1 MPPKKPNVMCDQAR
15 LSEQLQLLD
24 QLYSHPRRVGQHG
37 SNLQN
42 VWTSKVIDDIH
53 ALDTITVTLATGTPG
68 EVFAAAF
75 DKRQGFTLV
84 LAKNT
89 RVTTE
94 DDKAICDLVT
104 AITSSSSANAN
115 DVLSLLFPRC
125 RTNIVQRIMK
135 LHEVVTAFSDDLET
149 VLKRYH
155 PANFVDEEFPNS
167 AEYQIP
173 TSTLGQSRAC
183 QYYYGI
189 PYLIDYAKRC
199 FPHGINHRWVAATA
213 DTEEN
218 TIVLD
223 ADYLEA
229 VSRAL
234 DRRLSEGTVATLRHR
249 FPDMEARWR
258 NSLVLMTRV
267 HPEIL
272 IMLDL
277 STPFN
282 SLDLRYQQPI
292 GSNKRAC
299 MCCTIWIRTCNLQ
312 FGARWL
318 MSRNSGKADPT
329 WAFPDCSYEH
339 AIAWDG
345 KSTVNEAVQ
354 HEVQRCLTTSLYSL
368 IPVLSDPENNKAKA
382 IWDVMKMRCD
392 CYLKDAVDCGK
403 LLMKRII
410 KPLK

>member
-75 DKRQGFTLV
+75 GKRQGFTLV

-173 TSTLGQSRAC
+173 TSTLGQSR
-183 QYYYGI
+183 
-189 PYLIDYAKRC
+189 
-199 FPHGINHRWVAATA
+199 
-213 DTEEN
+213 
-218 TIVLD
+218 VLP
-223 ADYLEA
+223 LEA
-229 VSRAL
+229 TS
-234 DRRLSEGTVATLRHR
+234 GTVEMPPHQGLSVLLRHSLPDR
-249 FPDMEARWR
+249 LCETLFP
-258 NSLVLMTRV
+258 
-267 HPEIL
+267 
-272 IMLDL
+272 
-277 STPFN
+277 
-282 SLDLRYQQPI
+282 
-292 GSNKRAC
+292 
-299 MCCTIWIRTCNLQ
+299 
-312 FGARWL
+312 
-318 MSRNSGKADPT
+318 
-329 WAFPDCSYEH
+329 
-339 AIAWDG
+339 AW
-345 KSTVNEAVQ
+345 
-354 HEVQRCLTTSLYSL
+354 H
-368 IPVLSDPENNKAKA
+368 
-382 IWDVMKMRCD
+382 
-392 CYLKDAVDCGK
+392 
-403 LLMKRII
+403 
-410 KPLK
+410 